1 MSSVNTE
8 ERWRILIKDWESSGL
23 KPSKF
28 CKDHNLELGVF
39 YYKRR
44 KYSSIVL
51 ANPSKKRSLSLLPVK
66 VSSKEPSCLPI
77 KSSSSP
83 TTVNIKL
90 KNGMEIN
97 CSDTSNIEFI
107 SNLLSLVV

>member
-1 MSSVNTE
+1 MSSVNSE

-28 CKDHNLELGVF
+28 CKEHNLELRVF

-44 KYSSIVL
+44 KYSSIIL

-66 VSSKEPSCLPI
+66 VSLKERL
-77 KSSSSP
+77 SP
-83 TTVNIKL
+83 YTAVNFQ
-90 KNGMEIN
+90 N
-97 CSDTSNIEFI
+97 
-107 SNLLSLVV
+107 